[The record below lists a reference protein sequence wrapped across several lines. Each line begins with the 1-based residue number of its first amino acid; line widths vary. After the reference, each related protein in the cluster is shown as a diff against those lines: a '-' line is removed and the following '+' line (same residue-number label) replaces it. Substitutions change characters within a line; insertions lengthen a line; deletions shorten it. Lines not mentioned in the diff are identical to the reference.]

1 MNDLERNPGQLF
13 QTENPTIFYNFAMSE
28 VYFFHSILSAR
39 KNELNSK
46 IKRFFHSSNYCI
58 FITPAV
64 SLYAYEREVFKF
76 YWRLRPIE
84 INYEQLDLTSEVL
97 IDSQKVKSSTEIRI
111 VFSDHILL
119 EHYFEQLVYQL
130 LDCFSIIEGKKL
142 LPELDQ
148 EPKFASLTEYNKYR
162 FLRDRRVESEYQLAM
177 KQIISSEK
185 LAIHSTESNKHLVGL
200 SVREYEKR
208 HRGSKPMFSLQ
219 KQLEMV
225 RGWDDLGQI
234 DNQMDIKEYLIKTV
248 GPLSERDLQEPYI
261 SPATFYSIRR
271 RLIENELFTPTPKK
285 RDGKRI
291 RTKKK

>member
-1 MNDLERNPGQLF
+1 
-13 QTENPTIFYNFAMSE
+13 MSE

-46 IKRFFHSSNYCI
+46 IKRFFHSSYYCI

-64 SLYAYEREVFKF
+64 SLYAYKREIFKF

-97 IDSQKVKSSTEIRI
+97 IGSQKEKSITEVRI

-185 LAIHSTESNKHLVGL
+185 LALHSTENNKHLVGL
-200 SVREYEKR
+200 PVREYEKR

-234 DNQMDIKEYLIKTV
+234 DNRMDIKEYLIKTV

-291 RTKKK
+291 RTKKNK